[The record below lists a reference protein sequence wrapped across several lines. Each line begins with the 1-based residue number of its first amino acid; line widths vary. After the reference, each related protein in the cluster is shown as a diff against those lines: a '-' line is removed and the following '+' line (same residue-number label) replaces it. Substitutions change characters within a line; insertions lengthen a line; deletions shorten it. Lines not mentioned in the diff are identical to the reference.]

1 MALFV
6 VLITQTELFD
16 QMAYFT
22 PVWFKR
28 ATVLMTLLFSGWM
41 VSKIPAISL
50 KFKEYAVKTNALRY
64 LVIVGAIVG
73 FALLKEELVLV
84 LLPTYIFSSLLIKR

>member
-28 ATVLMTLLFSGWM
+28 AAVLLTLLFSGWM

-50 KFKEYAVKTNALRY
+50 KFKDYTLKTNILRY
-64 LVIVGAIVG
+64 LVMVSAIVG
-73 FALLKEELVLV
+73 FVLLREELVLV
-84 LLPTYIFSSLLIKR
+84 LLPTYTLGSLLIKR